1 MIFLSID
8 KLLSESKDKAKKYFN
23 FFKNNT
29 KLFEGRASPIRQIIL
44 HLIAVYGKLTKWDII
59 EKTNKSEQ
67 TIRKHLAFL
76 IDNNFI
82 TFQKEK
88 VNNQSSVKLY
98 SANPEYLNPE
108 GLDYSILEYLPKEEA
123 LELLKRNYQYYYLV
137 INNTKELLGIL
148 SKYYIKLK
156 TDLKQ
161 LGIPKYDNPKVEPYL
176 DRGII
181 KGMWVEEEDVDQ
193 FYTHYLEFQ
202 DKWQTYLKSKKE
214 KKPKD
219 ATALRYIVM
228 ISHVPIK
235 KIFDQQFFI

>member
-8 KLLSESKDKAKKYFN
+8 KLQSESKDKAKKYLN

-29 KLFEGRASPIRQIIL
+29 KLLEGRASSIKQIIL
-44 HLIAVYGKLTKWDII
+44 HLIAVYGKLTKWDIV

-76 IDNNFI
+76 TDHNFI

-88 VNNQSSVKLY
+88 VKNRSSIKVY

-108 GLDYSILEYLPKEEA
+108 GLDYSILENLPENEA
-123 LELLKRNYQYYYLV
+123 LDLLKKKYQYYNIA
-137 INNTKELLGIL
+137 INSSKELLIIL
-148 SKYYIKLK
+148 SKYYNKLIR
-156 TDLKQ
+156 DLNQ
-161 LGIPKYDNPKVEPYL
+161 RGIPKYNNPKVEPYL

-193 FYTHYLEFQ
+193 FYTYYTEFQ
-202 DKWQTYLKSKKE
+202 EKWQKYLKSKKE

-219 ATALRYIVM
+219 TTALRYIVM
-228 ISHVPIK
+228 ITHCPIK